1 MVGSTGSDNDA
12 LSSYAGVASKVV
24 QITLRYQWD
33 LAQTLPLPQAR
44 QE

>member
-12 LSSYAGVASKVV
+12 LSSNAGVASKVV